1 MGCVMLETSETGI
14 RDEAYELG
22 MMVIETM
29 DRCFVPVIALV
40 TVLISTLRGFWNP
53 VQADPVA
60 INFVATSGASCERL
74 TTQA

>member
-14 RDEAYELG
+14 RDEAYEPG

-60 INFVATSGASCERL
+60 INFVATRMVGFWDLHPSL
-74 TTQA
+74 